1 MAAEYQRLVA
11 HVSRKQPGQ
20 EVDDVSNVQAAPSYR
35 DGSLSQRSRSKSKG
49 KSSANTGGMGYAQ
62 RSPKT
67 AAEFKK
73 DGVAR
78 DFRYYCAG
86 GGGFANKLL
95 VTCPDRP
102 FKGKTLKASEMT
114 GRGPAAPGSGR
125 STSRPKSASASAA
138 GVYTVPQPHRPL
150 SARAASQSGLSAGG
164 GRQAHSHSALSR
176 NGGGADSSSGS
187 NFREGGGG
195 GGVGG
200 HSSETLRVLRQT
212 ASMTNARGPGG
223 GDGSRPVAG
232 ASRSDLAGSP
242 DDLSS
247 GLARGQGG
255 GGANVNM
262 TDMLDMMREK
272 AYQMEVS
279 AENERRMQLEWADDR
294 KRYMSETQTLRHELA
309 HMTAERN
316 RAVKGHDG
324 YEREQRRLASEVASL
339 LAKLSAKD
347 EEMRIIMDAH
357 SRATEKVRTDEARR
371 FTELR
376 VSLEFA
382 APTRPRT

>member
-1 MAAEYQRLVA
+1 M
-11 HVSRKQPGQ
+11 
-20 EVDDVSNVQAAPSYR
+20 
-35 DGSLSQRSRSKSKG
+35 
-49 KSSANTGGMGYAQ
+49 
-62 RSPKT
+62 
-67 AAEFKK
+67 
-73 DGVAR
+73 
-78 DFRYYCAG
+78 
-86 GGGFANKLL
+86 
-95 VTCPDRP
+95 
-102 FKGKTLKASEMT
+102 
-114 GRGPAAPGSGR
+114 
-125 STSRPKSASASAA
+125 
-138 GVYTVPQPHRPL
+138 
-150 SARAASQSGLSAGG
+150 
-164 GRQAHSHSALSR
+164 
-176 NGGGADSSSGS
+176 
-187 NFREGGGG
+187 
-195 GGVGG
+195 
-200 HSSETLRVLRQT
+200 
-212 ASMTNARGPGG
+212 
-223 GDGSRPVAG
+223 
-232 ASRSDLAGSP
+232 
-242 DDLSS
+242 
-247 GLARGQGG
+247 
-255 GGANVNM
+255 NM